1 MLEFLD
7 SIWINEIYRAHS
19 ANLINVVKHEVNA
32 IHTIERFEELSHK

>member
-19 ANLINVVKHEVNA
+19 ANLINVVKHEVTA